1 MDFRGKKY
9 WIVGASEGLG
19 RAMAHQL
26 SDMGVELVVSA
37 RSQDRL
43 DSLVAELKAP
53 ATTLAFDVT
62 DTKAVKQA
70 VIDAGAVDGM
80 IYAAGAY
87 TPMASQ
93 DWDAAGAELMC
104 EVNFMGAVRILGGIV
119 PGFAKRDA
127 GHIVLIGSLA
137 GFRGLPNAIGYGASK
152 AGLLHM
158 AETLYADLRKTN
170 VKVQVINPGFIKTR
184 LTDKNEFDMPFI
196 MTPEQAAAE
205 TIGFMGKKGWFYS
218 FPKLFSLFFRA
229 SRFLPDWVFY
239 RLF

>member
-1 MDFRGKKY
+1 MDFQGKKY

-37 RSQDRL
+37 RSKDRL
-43 DSLVAELKAP
+43 DSLVADLKGP
-53 ATTLAFDVT
+53 ATALAFDVT
-62 DTKAVKQA
+62 DTGAVQQA
-70 VIDAGAVDGM
+70 MIDAGAVDGM

-93 DWDAAGAELMC
+93 DWNAAAAELMC
-104 EVNFMGAVRILGGIV
+104 EVNFMGAVRVLGGIV
-119 PGFAKRDA
+119 PDFVKRDT

-184 LTDKNEFDMPFI
+184 LTDKNEFDMPYI
-196 MTPEQAAAE
+196 MTPEEAAAE
-205 TIGFMGKKGWFYS
+205 TIKFMGKKGWFYS

-229 SRFLPDWVFY
+229 SRFLPDWIFY